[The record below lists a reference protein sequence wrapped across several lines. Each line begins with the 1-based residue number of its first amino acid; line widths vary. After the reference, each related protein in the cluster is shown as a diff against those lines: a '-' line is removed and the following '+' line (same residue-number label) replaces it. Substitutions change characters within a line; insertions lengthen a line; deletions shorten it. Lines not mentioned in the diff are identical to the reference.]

1 MVKHRAVSFIV
12 IGVITATVFASGPF
26 VPVDFTTYD
35 NPCEGGALSSEGS
48 ATIEPLSVPESA
60 TFTRSEFGA
69 EVWKLDVPDATVQA
83 TDVQGCVRLTYEINI
98 DTLGLSSLST
108 ATVSTQ
114 SSEKV
119 QLSIPKT
126 TLSPDRIDEDH
137 YNAEV
142 RLIYHGME
150 NGNTVE
156 RPVTSQNI
164 TVEVTK

>member
-1 MVKHRAVSFIV
+1 MFGYRAVSLIV
-12 IGVITATVFASGPF
+12 VGVITAAVFASGPF

-48 ATIEPLSVPESA
+48 ATIEPSSVPESA

-69 EVWKLDVPDATVQA
+69 KVWKLDVPDATVRA
-83 TDVQGCVRLTYEINI
+83 TDIQGCVRLTYEINI
-98 DTLGLSSLST
+98 DTLGFSSLSAT
-108 ATVSTQ
+108 TVSDE
-114 SSEKV
+114 SPEKV
-119 QLSIPKT
+119 QLSIPQS
-126 TLSPDRIDEDH
+126 TLSPDRINEDQ

-156 RPVTSQNI
+156 RPVASQNI
-164 TVEVTK
+164 TVEVTE